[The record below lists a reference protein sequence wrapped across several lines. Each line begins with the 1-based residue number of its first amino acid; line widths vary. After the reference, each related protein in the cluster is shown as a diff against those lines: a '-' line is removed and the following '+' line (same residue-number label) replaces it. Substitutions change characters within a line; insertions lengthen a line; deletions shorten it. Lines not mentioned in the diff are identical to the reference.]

1 MRFTNTFLILLVV
14 IAGVSWLNYWLLARW
29 FGFYRGR
36 FIRYSY
42 CLLTVVTLVVMW
54 HGLAKRPL
62 FATYGSD
69 IWLYLIY
76 GVIALVVG
84 QFILLLLQPIIA
96 VFYRLL
102 HSSVS
107 NSKVQSSTQGITRR
121 TFLTRSLAAVP
132 IVALGVST
140 KGIYEAQAQM
150 AVRHYSLAFPQLP
163 GNLQGFKLGQISDTH
178 LGPYFGLESLDTV
191 IQLMAQQKPDLVV
204 LTGDFADNLS
214 LVRPAIAMLNE
225 FQQAVPYGMYFCY
238 GNHDYFQD
246 VNYVRTEFNKSRIK
260 ILKNE
265 STLIVPGVRPFYLMG
280 VDYPWNDNSHKGVY
294 ASPAKR
300 QECFTAASSMVPPDA
315 FKILIAHHPDFLFNG
330 FAAHIP
336 LTLAGHTH
344 GGQIVIGGKSILSS
358 YAYMQGLYREQGV
371 YGYVDSGA
379 GHWFPF
385 RLGCPP
391 QISLFT
397 FEQQ

>member
-1 MRFTNTFLILLVV
+1 MRFTNTFLVLLVV
-14 IAGVSWLNYWLLARW
+14 IAGISWLNYWLLSRW

-36 FIRYSY
+36 LVRYSY
-42 CLLTVVTLVVMW
+42 CLLTVATLGVMW
-54 HGLAKRPL
+54 HGLAKRPP
-62 FATYGSD
+62 FATAGSEFY
-69 IWLYLIY
+69 LYLIY
-76 GVIALVVG
+76 GVIAWIVG
-84 QFILLLLQPIIA
+84 QLILLLFQPVIA
-96 VFYRLL
+96 VLYRLL
-102 HSSVS
+102 HSR
-107 NSKVQSSTQGITRR
+107 NGNPEAKVPMQGMTRR
-121 TFLTRSLAAVP
+121 TFLTRTLAAAP

-150 AVRHYSLAFPQLP
+150 VVRHYSLALPQLP
-163 GNLQGFKLGQISDTH
+163 ENLKDFKLGQISDTH
-178 LGPYFGLESLDTV
+178 LGPYFSLKSLETA
-191 IQLMAQQKPDLVV
+191 IQLMARQKPDLVV

-225 FQQAVPYGMYFCY
+225 FQQSVPYGMYFCY

-246 VNYVRTEFNKSRIK
+246 VNYIRSEFNKSRIK
-260 ILKNE
+260 ILQNE
-265 STLIVPGVRPFYLMG
+265 SALIVPGVRPFFLLG
-280 VDYPWNDNSHKGVY
+280 VDYPWNDNSHTGVY

-300 QECFTAASSMVPPDA
+300 QEYFAAASRMVPSDS
-315 FKILIAHHPDFLFNG
+315 FKILIAHHPDFLFDG

-344 GGQIVIGGKSILSS
+344 GGQVVIGGKSILSS

-397 FEQQ
+397 FAQQ